1 MVPMTD
7 DVKNDAE
14 LEKATEEARKNL
26 AHYRNLMQFM
36 GANVPIQALCLPKK
50 IENALLSAGF
60 DRAYD
65 LIGSDLTK
73 IKGIGRGSLDLLTS
87 RLDEFFT
94 ICL

>member
-1 MVPMTD
+1 MTD
-7 DVKNDAE
+7 DVNPID
-14 LEKATEEARKNL
+14 LEKADEAARKNL

-36 GANVPIQALCLPKK
+36 GANVPIQALCLPTKL
-50 IENALLSAGF
+50 ENALISAGF

-73 IKGIGRGSLDLLTS
+73 IKGIGRGSVDLLTS